1 MKIYLN
7 PFIAISAVNGSNFQI
22 EQQCP
27 QCGAPI
33 ILDEADRILSCKF
46 CRTRVY
52 LSAKDVFRFYIP
64 PAKGIP
70 DPVYFIPY
78 WRIKG
83 LSFSLEERSIN
94 DLVNKENHGIVFSYG
109 ISSTIKTFD
118 ISNKYFDVNF
128 LSLDYKLFPHSLGL
142 RPQSM
147 KLKFVGSSEN
157 EGKFIKFSSTARDTF
172 LKDYQKNTGNVRK
185 TIFIGETASIIYSP
199 VYCADN
205 RIYDAVLKRPLD
217 LQQRDA
223 EVEQTLLTA
232 PDEKWHVEFLP
243 LICPNCGAD
252 LPGEKDA
259 LIVFCNNCNSA
270 WNPSNKNFTEINFFT
285 CPEDDQDIT
294 YLPFW
299 QLKVNVSGFHLETYS
314 DLIKLANLPRADSKK
329 WIETPFN
336 FYAPA
341 FKLNPALFLR
351 WCRQLTVTPPL
362 NNLIHKLPLS
372 KIHPVT
378 LSVSEALESTIL
390 TMASI
395 ISNKSYIA
403 EMISSSNFTL
413 EDFSLVLYPFKIKAG
428 ELVHTKL
435 GFPLDINALNIGIH
449 I

>member
-1 MKIYLN
+1 MKIYRNL
-7 PFIAISAVNGSNFQI
+7 FIAISAVNGSNFQI

-52 LSAKDVFRFYIP
+52 LASEDVFRFYIP
-64 PAKGIP
+64 PADGITEP
-70 DPVYFIPY
+70 IYFIPY

-83 LSFSLEERSIN
+83 LSYSLVERNMNNI
-94 DLVNKENHGIVFSYG
+94 VNKENHGIVFSYG

-118 ISNKYFDVNF
+118 VSNKYFDINF
-128 LSLDYKLFPHSLGL
+128 LSLDYNLLPHSLGL

-147 KLKFVGSSEN
+147 KLKFVGSSEK
-157 EGKFIKFSSTARDTF
+157 EGKFIKFSSTARETF
-172 LKDYQKNTGNVRK
+172 LTNYQRNTGSVHK
-185 TIFIGETASIIYSP
+185 TIFIGETASVIYSP
-199 VYCADN
+199 FYCANN
-205 RIYDAVLKRPLD
+205 RVYDAVLKKPLD
-217 LQQRDA
+217 LQQRDM
-223 EVEQTLLTA
+223 EVEKTLVSA
-232 PDEKWHVEFLP
+232 PDEKWRVEFLP
-243 LICPNCGAD
+243 LLCPNCGAD

-270 WNPSNKNFTEINFFT
+270 WNPSNKNFAEIKFFT
-285 CPEDDQDIT
+285 CPDSEQNIT

-299 QLKVNVSGFHLETYS
+299 QLKVKVTGFQLETYA
-314 DLIKLANLPRADSKK
+314 DLIKMANLPRADSKK
-329 WIETPFN
+329 WTETPFN

-351 WCRQLTVTPPL
+351 WCRQLTATPPP
-362 NNLIHKLPLS
+362 NNLIRELPLS
-372 KIHPVT
+372 KIHQVT
-378 LSVSEALESTIL
+378 LSVNEALESSLL
-390 TMASI
+390 TMVSL

-413 EDFSLVLYPFKIKAG
+413 EDSSLVLHPFKMKAG
-428 ELVHTKL
+428 ELIHTKL
-435 GFPLDINALNIGIH
+435 GFPMDINALNMGAH